1 MLGDVMIDERTLDLR
16 GLVSEDLS
24 VRDFAVY
31 HWEEARPDG
40 WVELSATSQEM
51 DIDIL
56 VRITSHGNGEY
67 ITAEMRFDDEDYPYP
82 FKRDYR
88 MRWFHRALRR
98 QLPWSLERA
107 VRTYVYEALV
117 L

>member
-16 GLVSEDLS
+16 DLVSEDLS

-88 MRWFHRALRR
+88 MRWFHRTLRR